1 MAGRKERF
9 GRRFFETTKA
19 QVMTNSFT
27 KLREISCRYSL
38 PKGEYVLV
46 PSTFYPR
53 QESEFLLRIF
63 SEKPHDTRWVSS
75 VGDILELNEKDYQY
89 LFHFFLSLVKQVFR
103 SSYEFLMHL
112 VFTISPFREID
123 VETKITLLPKVCRRN
138 VFLIKFFK
146 KGRK

>member
-89 LFHFFLSLVKQVFR
+89 LFHLFLWSNKFF
-103 SSYEFLMHL
+103 EAHMNFLRNCC
-112 VFTISPFREID
+112 FTISPFREID

>member
-63 SEKPHDTRWVSS
+63 SEKPHDTRWVSG
-75 VGDILELNEKDYQY
+75 VGDILESNEKDYQY
-89 LFHFFLSLVKQVFR
+89 LFYLFLSLVKQF
-103 SSYEFLMHL
+103 FHL
-112 VFTISPFREID
+112 VFIWCFINSPFREID